1 MSEIAGETIKELEF
15 IYESDAASSFL
26 VIRCAGRV
34 IEYQAAM
41 LENNDIG

>member
-26 VIRCAGRV
+26 VISVPRR
-34 IEYQAAM
+34 
-41 LENNDIG
+41 L